1 MECSLA
7 AWIKSQ
13 DGSIVEVVLCA
24 EMAMAE
30 TSNDGV
36 LTETKVSEI
45 IHCSVCCGLLHDA
58 KLLPCGHSYCL
69 KCLEWIALKQ
79 DIGNADHLM
88 CPECQRNCA
97 IPSGGLQALPQNVY
111 IDALVQ
117 LKVLP
122 TDDRP
127 GSGDERCLTAADRQ
141 VEEAALVSE
150 MDPKSI
156 SLVRYSAETSAE
168 GCGPYSVG
176 KLDTGDPAAVDLPRK
191 TGHGK
196 VKTSRMRRCDQH
208 AEREMAVY
216 CRDCDE
222 PMCEACFIRLHNGHR
237 HSEVDDVVNELRD
250 VLRTDAEK
258 IGFISATDAA
268 NLRALE
274 QQRSAVRANVQVRSA
289 SSVRHTRVDTDS
301 PT

>member
-1 MECSLA
+1 
-7 AWIKSQ
+7 
-13 DGSIVEVVLCA
+13 
-24 EMAMAE
+24 MAMAE

-45 IHCSVCCGLLHDA
+45 IHCAVCCGLLNDA

-79 DIGNADHLM
+79 DIGNADQLM
-88 CPECQRNCA
+88 CPECHRNCT
-97 IPSGGLQALPQNVY
+97 IPSGGLQTLPQNVY

-117 LKVLP
+117 LKALP

-141 VEEAALVSE
+141 VGEAALVSE

-176 KLDTGDPAAVDLPRK
+176 KLDTCLLYTSPSPR
-191 TGHGK
+191 
-196 VKTSRMRRCDQH
+196 D
-208 AEREMAVY
+208 
-216 CRDCDE
+216 
-222 PMCEACFIRLHNGHR
+222 
-237 HSEVDDVVNELRD
+237 
-250 VLRTDAEK
+250 
-258 IGFISATDAA
+258 
-268 NLRALE
+268 
-274 QQRSAVRANVQVRSA
+274 
-289 SSVRHTRVDTDS
+289 
-301 PT
+301 